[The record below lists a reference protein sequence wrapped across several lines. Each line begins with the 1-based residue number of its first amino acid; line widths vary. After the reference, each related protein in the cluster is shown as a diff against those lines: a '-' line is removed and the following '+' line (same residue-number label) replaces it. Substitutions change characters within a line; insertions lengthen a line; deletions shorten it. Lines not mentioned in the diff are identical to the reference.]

1 MVIMAGQCAKQGCD
15 SDLQDRLVLAR
26 RAARK
31 VIARAEKGRC
41 ERGIKRI
48 VPVWEAGH
56 VRVVTFG
63 APSSSSLALW
73 SEHQIPPWCCGYL
86 SLAIIGRI
94 GRLGVTM
101 GIGARNRGICSCG
114 WRLLV
119 ELKKFG
125 MEVF

>member
-41 ERGIKRI
+41 ERGIMRI

-63 APSSSSLALW
+63 HPPRPHLPSGVSTKF
-73 SEHQIPPWCCGYL
+73 
-86 SLAIIGRI
+86 
-94 GRLGVTM
+94 RLGAVAIYHLPLSE
-101 GIGARNRGICSCG
+101 G
-114 WRLLV
+114 
-119 ELKKFG
+119 
-125 MEVF
+125 